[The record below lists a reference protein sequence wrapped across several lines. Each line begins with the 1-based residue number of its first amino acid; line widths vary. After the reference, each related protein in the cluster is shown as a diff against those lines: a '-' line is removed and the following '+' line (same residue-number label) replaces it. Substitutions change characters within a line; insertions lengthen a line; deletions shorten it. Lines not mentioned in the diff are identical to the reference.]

1 MLKIDEELLRVI
13 TENLLKGQIQL
24 NDLNVTQEFVC
35 IARIFVVAAV
45 IGKLILQRLP
55 TTTCNSI

>member
-24 NDLNVTQEFVC
+24 NDLNVTQEFVY
-35 IARIFVVAAV
+35 IATISVDTAV
-45 IGKLILQRLP
+45 IG
-55 TTTCNSI
+55 